1 MFTKIKE
8 YIQNKLNKKEK
19 EEDKLDLDS
28 LYVCNICDF
37 KITKW
42 FSPRLRKD
50 INKTTPTSRENN
62 RLYVARLLSVAD
74 KERFIK
80 EKYGISK
87 PEYLFFNPTISFYE
101 IVDTKEKI
109 PDVSDKL
116 LLSKL
121 EEGVYTS
128 VTNLKLLKN
137 SQIDIN
143 LSDVKSIEKSL
154 NENQHTLD

>member
-8 YIQNKLNKKEK
+8 YIQNKFTKK

-37 KITKW
+37 KISKW

-50 INKTTPTSRENN
+50 VNRTTPTSRENN
-62 RLYVARLLSVAD
+62 RLYIARLLSVAE
-74 KERFIK
+74 KERYIK
-80 EKYGISK
+80 EKYGENK
-87 PEYLFFNPTISFYE
+87 PEYLFFDPTISFYE
-101 IVDTKEKI
+101 IVDTKAKI

-121 EEGVYTS
+121 QEGVYTS

-137 SQIDIN
+137 LQIDVN

>member
-1 MFTKIKE
+1 MQIKLSS
-8 YIQNKLNKKEK
+8 LNI
-19 EEDKLDLDS
+19 DS
-28 LYVCNICDF
+28 GNAANSF
-37 KITKW
+37 
-42 FSPRLRKD
+42 
-50 INKTTPTSRENN
+50 INE
-62 RLYVARLLSVAD
+62 
-74 KERFIK
+74 I
-80 EKYGISK
+80 
-87 PEYLFFNPTISFYE
+87 E

>member
-8 YIQNKLNKKEK
+8 YIQNKFTKK

-37 KITKW
+37 KISKW

-50 INKTTPTSRENN
+50 VNRTTPTSRENN
-62 RLYVARLLSVAD
+62 RLYIARLLSVAE
-74 KERFIK
+74 KERYIK
-80 EKYGISK
+80 EKYGENK
-87 PEYLFFNPTISFYE
+87 PEYLFFDPIISFYE

-121 EEGVYTS
+121 QEGVYTS

-137 SQIDIN
+137 LQIDVN